1 MAVPLGERASRSD
14 RAATRALAT
23 WKSGAVLETPG
34 FVAGLDD
41 VAVMS
46 EAIEQRG
53 CEWRRE
59 RHGETGRSLRDS
71 GAVARSGWPA
81 TRTGGSA
88 LPCRSG
94 AALAPPEAHEP
105 PLWSVP
111 RPRAGSGTPER
122 GSAFVEMLN
131 VSTYIV

>member
-1 MAVPLGERASRSD
+1 MARGGTGPFTVNRRRTFSPDRLAKGTPLVAVPLGERASRSD

-53 CEWRRE
+53 CHLGVVEDARPLAE
-59 RHGETGRSLRDS
+59 GVGVSPPP
-71 GAVARSGWPA
+71 GAEGDE
-81 TRTGGSA
+81 
-88 LPCRSG
+88 
-94 AALAPPEAHEP
+94 AA
-105 PLWSVP
+105 
-111 RPRAGSGTPER
+111 
-122 GSAFVEMLN
+122 
-131 VSTYIV
+131 